1 MMLYRLTV
9 HRRQCLVNA
18 HYVRKGSFAWSD
30 RALQKSALLD
40 VRIMQAAARQLRR
53 CHKRAQLE
61 LRANHVSTVA
71 GRWSE

>member
-1 MMLYRLTV
+1 
-9 HRRQCLVNA
+9 
-18 HYVRKGSFAWSD
+18 
-30 RALQKSALLD
+30 LLD
-40 VRIMQAAARQLRR
+40 VRIMPAAARQLRR